1 MIEEKKMRF
10 ALLILGSFFS
20 FYTSAGIYKC
30 TGANGDTE
38 YRSGPCETG
47 HSNVEINIKT
57 GASTNLDDKNS
68 QQALAQKEQQAA
80 LEKQKLEQDEL
91 LRKQANISREAI
103 NESAKNQFLIK
114 NNPDKFSA
122 YAIPPY
128 VPEKL
133 PDLVKPYQS
142 RLPEIEQLRRQSAE
156 KALASNQCIRVES
169 VEINSKST
177 KDALVFLVNC
187 SSGKSFYFKE
197 QELIK

>member
-1 MIEEKKMRF
+1 MKFILF
-10 ALLILGSFFS
+10 ILGSLFS
-20 FYTSAGIYKC
+20 VYASAGIYKC
-30 TGANGDTE
+30 TDANGYTE
-38 YRSGPCETG
+38 YRSSPCETG

-57 GASTNLDDKNS
+57 GASTNLDDKNN

-80 LEKQKLEQDEL
+80 LEKQKLEQEQL
-91 LRKQANISREAI
+91 LKKQANTNREAI
-103 NESAKNQFLIK
+103 NESAKNQFIIK

-133 PDLVKPYQS
+133 SDLVKTYQA
-142 RLPEIEQLRRQSAE
+142 RLPEIERLRRQTAE

-169 VEINSKST
+169 VELNSKSA
-177 KDALVFLVNC
+177 KEALVFLVNC
-187 SSGKSFYFKE
+187 SSGKSFYFNE